1 MAAVFLALSLPGCAT
16 QKYAMLRSVPKN
28 SLTEK
33 FDLKPGG
40 PLKPTG
46 RTRQLLRVYDLERKL
61 DGEPSELLDTLQSLN
76 EQEPSLDKLYALS
89 ELSYQSARRIE
100 HARREKAI
108 DLYGASVLYAYQYLF
123 DPRFHD
129 QWNPY
134 DPHFRGA
141 CDLYNGALEA
151 SLRLVCMNDGLKP
164 GQTRTIET
172 TDGTWDITAVVRG
185 GHWKDEDFDRFEFVS
200 DYEMNGLRNHYRTHG
215 LGVPLI
221 AVRQGGKEGEP
232 EEARFYPTELS
243 FPVTAFLRPEP
254 GMNLNRRT
262 GKIHYRAVLEFHDPL
277 IVSSIPIQRRQVP
290 LESDLS
296 TPLAHYLSRPELEQ
310 AAYVGLLKPELLLEQ
325 LRPGGK
331 DPVMGLYMM
340 QPYDPDKIPVVLVH
354 GLWSSPVTWIQMYN
368 DLRNAPEVRE
378 HYQFWFYLYPTG
390 EPFWFSAARLRHDLA
405 TARDAL
411 DPGRRH
417 PALDQMV
424 LVGHSMGGLISRL
437 QTLDSNDDFW
447 RLVSDQPFSNLKA
460 DPEAAGRLQ
469 EVLFFRP
476 NPSVQRV
483 ITIGTPH
490 RGSRLSSDT
499 TQWLMTRLISLPDRL
514 VGGQERLIRE
524 NRQVFKDTRLL
535 EIRTSIDS
543 LSPSSPMFD
552 AMIAGRRAPWVR
564 YHNVVG
570 LVPKQGLFGRI
581 AAGTDGVVSR
591 ESAQMDDVVSEL
603 IVEADH
609 STVHTHPRT
618 VLEVRRILMEHV
630 GSLRGFPASAA
641 TQHASLPAEPQVQR

>member
-1 MAAVFLALSLPGCAT
+1 
-16 QKYAMLRSVPKN
+16 
-28 SLTEK
+28 
-33 FDLKPGG
+33 
-40 PLKPTG
+40 
-46 RTRQLLRVYDLERKL
+46 
-61 DGEPSELLDTLQSLN
+61 
-76 EQEPSLDKLYALS
+76 
-89 ELSYQSARRIE
+89 
-100 HARREKAI
+100 
-108 DLYGASVLYAYQYLF
+108 
-123 DPRFHD
+123 
-129 QWNPY
+129 
-134 DPHFRGA
+134 
-141 CDLYNGALEA
+141 
-151 SLRLVCMNDGLKP
+151 
-164 GQTRTIET
+164 
-172 TDGTWDITAVVRG
+172 
-185 GHWKDEDFDRFEFVS
+185 
-200 DYEMNGLRNHYRTHG
+200 
-215 LGVPLI
+215 
-221 AVRQGGKEGEP
+221 
-232 EEARFYPTELS
+232 
-243 FPVTAFLRPEP
+243 
-254 GMNLNRRT
+254 
-262 GKIHYRAVLEFHDPL
+262 
-277 IVSSIPIQRRQVP
+277 
-290 LESDLS
+290 
-296 TPLAHYLSRPELEQ
+296 
-310 AAYVGLLKPELLLEQ
+310 
-325 LRPGGK
+325 
-331 DPVMGLYMM
+331 
-340 QPYDPDKIPVVLVH
+340 
-354 GLWSSPVTWIQMYN
+354 
-368 DLRNAPEVRE
+368 EVRE

-390 EPFWFSAARLRHDLA
+390 EPFWFSAARLRRDLA
-405 TARDAL
+405 TAREAL
-411 DPGRRH
+411 DPERRH

-447 RLVSDQPFSNLKA
+447 RLVSDQPFSSLKA

-490 RGSRLSSDT
+490 RGSRFSNDT
-499 TQWLMTRLISLPDRL
+499 TQWLMTRLISLPDKL

-543 LSPSSPMFD
+543 LSPSSPVFD

-630 GSLRGFPASAA
+630 GSLRRFPASDVQ
-641 TQHASLPAEPQVQR
+641 QHASRTAEPQVQR